1 MNPPPAAAGREPVVV
16 HERQTPGLIHSPNDL
31 EARKMLVAITS
42 GDRSALTNLY
52 MSYYG
57 CLAHFLSQFMG
68 SENRVGDVI
77 NDTFMTIWEGA
88 RGSPSESKVSVWIF
102 RIAHR
107 HASRFVRCHTPR
119 GLAHCD
125 RGLEGRPREPGTQ
138 TKTHRPHLW
147 ALQRLPPEQRV
158 VLTLCYR
165 MGYSVREIALITD
178 SQVETVELRMFQAR
192 GQLLRHLTTLDKE
205 LSI

>member
-1 MNPPPAAAGREPVVV
+1 M
-16 HERQTPGLIHSPNDL
+16 HERQTPGLIGPPNDL

-68 SENRVGDVI
+68 SDNRVGDVI
-77 NDTFMTIWEGA
+77 NDTFMTVWERA
-88 RGSPSESKVSVWIF
+88 RGFPFESKVSVWIF
-102 RIAHR
+102 SIAHR
-107 HASRFVRCHTPR
+107 HASRFVRCHTPL

-125 RGLEGRPREPGTQ
+125 RQFQGQPREPETEAR
-138 TKTHRPHLW
+138 THRPLLW
-147 ALQRLPPEQRV
+147 ALQRLPTEQRV

-192 GQLLRHLTTLDKE
+192 EQLLRYLQSTRSRRFK
-205 LSI
+205 